1 MKSPPPLLA
10 IKFHDNGFYI
20 VWKIVG
26 RCILE
31 GYYESEVALSTVK
44 QWLPVLNSLA
54 APIYYAHQHTVH
66 NPDDEV
72 PSLYGYCPKLPHL
85 KLRASDVAVGEDA
98 RAWMEGWA
106 QGTFQPS
113 VLVLVDF
120 EAGTCEVYTS

>member
-1 MKSPPPLLA
+1 MKNPPPLLA
-10 IKFHDNGFYI
+10 IKFHDNDFYL

-26 RCILE
+26 RYVLE
-31 GYYESEVALSTVK
+31 AYYESGSALSTVA

-54 APIYYAHQHTVH
+54 SPVYYAHQHTVH

-72 PSLYGYCPKLPHL
+72 PQVNGYCIKHPHL
-85 KLRASDVAVGEDA
+85 LLKESDVAIGKDA
-98 RAWMEGWA
+98 SAWKEGWE

>member
-10 IKFHDNGFYI
+10 IKFHDNDFYI

-26 RCILE
+26 RSILE
-31 GYYESEVALSTVK
+31 GYYESAAALSTVE

-54 APIYYAHQHTVH
+54 EPIYYAHQHTVH

-72 PSLYGYCPKLPHL
+72 PSQYGYCSALPHL
-85 KLRASDVAVGEDA
+85 KLRASDVAIGKEA
-98 RAWMEGWA
+98 AAWKEGWA
-106 QGTFQPS
+106 QGSFQPS

>member
-10 IKFHDNGFYI
+10 IKFHDNDFYI

-31 GYYESEVALSTVK
+31 GYYGSYAALSTVE

-54 APIYYAHQHTVH
+54 APIYYAHQHSVH
-66 NPDDEV
+66 NPDYEV
-72 PSLYGYCPKLPHL
+72 PSLYGYCSKYPHL

-98 RAWMEGWA
+98 MAWREGWA

-120 EAGTCEVYTS
+120 EAGTCEIYTS